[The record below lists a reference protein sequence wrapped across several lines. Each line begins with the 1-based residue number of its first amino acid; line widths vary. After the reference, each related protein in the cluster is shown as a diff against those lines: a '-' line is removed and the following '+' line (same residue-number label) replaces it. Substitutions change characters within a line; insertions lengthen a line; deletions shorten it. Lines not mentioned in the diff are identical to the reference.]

1 MEVLVFGFKDF
12 TGLPNQDSSVEFAT
26 KATIEQAPAHV
37 TVPDGEDP
45 DDVGID
51 VSKLVPVIRAGS
63 RYPEYT
69 SAKLPRA
76 WRKITTRG
84 AIQPP
89 PLYDESMWPV
99 QRTIIELEPGHHTA
113 SAPAGGGLE
122 SFTAMPAS
130 DDVGQARHPSE
141 AAAVAKAH
149 GKPISTQSR
158 RVHMPYGKLVFPIA
172 YSESILAKTFKAA
185 KQAKV

>member
-1 MEVLVFGFKDF
+1 MEFFVLKDF
-12 TGLPNQDSSVEFAT
+12 TGLPNADNSVEFAT
-26 KATIEQAPAHV
+26 KATSEQVPAHV
-37 TVPDGEDP
+37 TVPKEEDP

-51 VSKLVPVIRAGS
+51 VSQLVPVIRPGS

-76 WRKITTRG
+76 WRNIAKRG
-84 AIQPP
+84 AIEPP

-99 QRTIIELEPGHHTA
+99 QRKIIELEPGLHTA

-130 DDVGQARHPSE
+130 HDDVGLARHPSE

-172 YSESILAKTFKAA
+172 PSESILAKAFKAA